1 MDPRVLPR
9 LPTKSFTDYDSIFED
24 GKNREN
30 YFLDFQ
36 TITTSDIT
44 TSDVIWPQCV
54 GMEVIRAMYVGLNAK
69 DSNNIQI
76 IGILI
81 LLVLHLL

>member
-1 MDPRVLPR
+1 MIPFLNME
-9 LPTKSFTDYDSIFED
+9 KIE
-24 GKNREN
+24 KN
-30 YFLDFQ
+30 Q
-36 TITTSDIT
+36 TII